1 MGYTGRC
8 LCGAVTL
15 RIDGSPVGE
24 AQCWCRQ
31 CQTSAGGGPANNAI
45 FMSDIVTIEGPL
57 ATTGWHA
64 ASGTNPTLDF
74 CPTCGTHICGRSPS
88 GPGMMAVRIGV
99 IDQPHD
105 LMPHI
110 AIWTEEAPTWAVI
123 DPALPSMAQQPSG
136 LEEQQ

>member
-15 RIDGSPVGE
+15 RIAGDAVGA

-31 CQTSAGGGPANNAI
+31 CQISAGGGPANNAI
-45 FMSDIVTIEGPL
+45 FMTDSVTIEGQI
-57 ATTGWHA
+57 ATTGWQA
-64 ASGTNPTLDF
+64 ASGMHPTLDF
-74 CPTCGTHICGRSPS
+74 CPSCGTHICGRSPL

-105 LMPHI
+105 LVPLL
-110 AIWTEEAPTWAVI
+110 AIWTEEAPAWAVI
-123 DPALPSMAQQPSG
+123 DPALPSMTRQPSDQEDQG
-136 LEEQQ
+136 

>member
-15 RIDGSPVGE
+15 RIAGKALGTP
-24 AQCWCRQ
+24 QCWCRQ

-45 FMSDIVTIEGPL
+45 FMTGDVQIDGELG
-57 ATTGWHA
+57 TTGWQA
-64 ASGTNPTLDF
+64 ASGAHPTLQF
-74 CPTCGTHICGRSPS
+74 CTRCGTHICGQSPS

-105 LMPHI
+105 LVPGF
-110 AIWTEEAPTWAVI
+110 AIWTEEAPPWAVL
-123 DPALPSMAQQPSG
+123 DPAVPSMARQPDG
-136 LEEQQ
+136 TGEE